1 MAHAERRV
9 AEAAKLGFTTVL
21 VPAASAPT
29 ARGRLVGVRI
39 VPCRTVVDALRA
51 ALGHAVFAQRRPPA
65 PQDAVNAEPSERGA
79 MLEAGEVEAG
89 EAEQETIQALA

>member
-9 AEAAKLGFTTVL
+9 AEAAKLGFSTVL

-29 ARGRLVGVRI
+29 ARGRLAGARI

-51 ALGHAVFAQRRPPA
+51 ALGHAVFARRRPPGEA
-65 PQDAVNAEPSERGA
+65 ADAEALEREGG
-79 MLEAGEVEAG
+79 LEAGEAEAG
-89 EAEQETIQALA
+89 EAEQETMQALA